1 MSLLSGSG
9 AARPGGGPAP
19 FDAALAALF
28 ADLGA
33 VTVETPLLQRAEPY
47 LDTAGEDL
55 RRRIFLT
62 RGEGG
67 ETLCLRPDFTIPV
80 CLAHI
85 EGAAGLPRRYAY
97 NGPVFRQR
105 RGEPAEFR
113 QAGIENLGEENR
125 AAADS
130 QALAE
135 ALAALSACG
144 LREPAAVT
152 VGDQALFE
160 AFLTALDL
168 PAGWQRRLIRCFGRD
183 DLLEAALAALS
194 READSDPLDLD
205 PAVRALLRS
214 GDTAALADHVR
225 TLMDAGGLPP
235 NRGRTPEEIAERLVE
250 KMALANTRLRSAYL
264 DRLRA
269 FLALDCPLDEATTR
283 LEAMEA
289 ESGVEFGPA
298 LELFRA
304 RAASLRAAGV
314 DLGPIRYRAAFGRT
328 LDYYTGLV
336 FEIAAASDMPPL
348 VGGGRYDRL
357 VSYLG
362 APTPIPAVGFALD
375 LDRIAAA
382 TAAGG
387 EGRP

>member
-1 MSLLSGSG
+1 MSLLQGSG
-9 AARPGGGPAP
+9 AARPGGISAP

-28 ADLGA
+28 SELGA
-33 VTVETPLLQRAEPY
+33 VIVETPLLQRAEPY

-105 RGEPAEFR
+105 RGEAAEFR
-113 QAGIENLGEENR
+113 QAGIENLGEADR
-125 AAADS
+125 ATADAH
-130 QALAE
+130 ALAE
-135 ALAALSACG
+135 ALASLRACG
-144 LREPAAVT
+144 LEGPLVVT

-168 PAGWQRRLIRCFGRD
+168 PAGWQRRLVRCFGRD

-194 READSDPLDLD
+194 READSDPLGLD
-205 PAVRALLRS
+205 PAVRALLRA
-214 GDTAALADHVR
+214 GDAAALAEHVR
-225 TLMDAGGLPP
+225 GLMEEGGLPP
-235 NRGRTPEEIAERLVE
+235 NRGRSAEEIAERLIE
-250 KMALANTRLRSAYL
+250 KMALANTRLRTAYL

-269 FLALDCPLDEATTR
+269 FLALDCPLAEAPAR

-289 ESGVEFGPA
+289 ETGLGFGAA
-298 LELFRA
+298 LDLLRA
-304 RAASLRAAGV
+304 RNASLVAAGV
-314 DLGPIRYRAAFGRT
+314 DLGAFRYRAAFGRT

-336 FEIAAASDMPPL
+336 FEIATAPGTPPL

-362 APTPIPAVGFALD
+362 APGPIPAVGFALD

-382 TAAGG
+382 R

>member
-19 FDAALAALF
+19 FDSGLSALF
-28 ADLGA
+28 ARLGA
-33 VTVETPLLQRAEPY
+33 VLVETPLLQRAEPY

-105 RGEPAEFR
+105 RDEAAEFR
-113 QAGIENLGEENR
+113 QAGIENLGETDR
-125 AAADS
+125 AAADAR
-130 QALAE
+130 ALAE
-135 ALAALSACG
+135 ALAALRACG
-144 LREPAAVT
+144 FEAPVEVV

-168 PAGWQRRLIRCFGRD
+168 PAGWQRRLVRCFGRD
-183 DLLEAALAALS
+183 DLLRGALAALS
-194 READSDPLDLD
+194 REATSDPLDLD
-205 PAVRALLRS
+205 PTVRALVRDGAVAPLS
-214 GDTAALADHVR
+214 DHVR
-225 TLMDAGGLPP
+225 TMMEEGGLPP
-235 NRGRTPEEIAERLVE
+235 NRGRSPDEIAERLIE
-250 KMALANTRLRSAYL
+250 KMALASTRLRSAYL
-264 DRLRA
+264 DRLGA
-269 FLALDCPLDEATTR
+269 FLALDCPLAEAPAR
-283 LEAMEA
+283 LEALEA
-289 ESGVEFGPA
+289 SSGVEFGAA
-298 LELFRA
+298 LALLRA
-304 RAASLRAAGV
+304 RNAALLASGV
-314 DLGPIRYRAAFGRT
+314 DLAPFRYRAAFGRPI
-328 LDYYTGLV
+328 DYYTGLV
-336 FEIAAASDMPPL
+336 FEIGAATGEPL
-348 VGGGRYDRL
+348 VAGGRYDRL

-362 APTPIPAVGFALD
+362 APEPIPAVGFSLW

-382 TAAGG
+382 L
-387 EGRP
+387 EPKP

>member
-1 MSLLSGSG
+1 MSLLTGSG
-9 AARPGGGPAP
+9 AARPGGGASP
-19 FDAALAALF
+19 FDAELSALF
-28 ADLGA
+28 DRLGA
-33 VTVETPLLQRAEPY
+33 VLVETPLLQRAEPY

-97 NGPVFRQR
+97 NGAVFRQR

-113 QAGIENLGEENR
+113 QAGIENLGETDR
-125 AAADS
+125 ATADAH
-130 QALAE
+130 ALAE
-135 ALAALSACG
+135 ALAALRACG
-144 LREPAAVT
+144 LEGSLLVT

-168 PAGWQRRLIRCFGRD
+168 PAGWQRRLVRCFGRD
-183 DLLEAALAALS
+183 DLLQNALAALS
-194 READSDPLDLD
+194 READGDPLDLD
-205 PAVRALLRS
+205 PTIRALLRAGS
-214 GDTAALADHVR
+214 AEALAAHVR
-225 TLMDAGGLPP
+225 AMMEEGGLPP
-235 NRGRTPEEIAERLVE
+235 NRGRSPEEIAERLIE
-250 KMALANTRLRSAYL
+250 KMALANTRLRTAYL
-264 DRLRA
+264 ERLSA
-269 FLALDCPLDEATTR
+269 FLALDCPMSEAAER
-283 LEAMEA
+283 LEEMGAA
-289 ESGVEFGPA
+289 SGLEFGGA
-298 LELFRA
+298 LAFLKA
-304 RAASLRAAGV
+304 RNAALTAAGV
-314 DLGPIRYRAAFGRT
+314 DLSTIRYRAAFGRT

-336 FEIAAASDMPPL
+336 FEIAASADGAPL

-362 APTPIPAVGFALD
+362 AAEPIPAVGFALD

-382 TAAGG
+382 R
-387 EGRP
+387 EVRS

>member
-1 MSLLSGSG
+1 
-9 AARPGGGPAP
+9 
-19 FDAALAALF
+19 
-28 ADLGA
+28 
-33 VTVETPLLQRAEPY
+33 
-47 LDTAGEDL
+47 
-55 RRRIFLT
+55 
-62 RGEGG
+62 
-67 ETLCLRPDFTIPV
+67 
-80 CLAHI
+80 
-85 EGAAGLPRRYAY
+85 
-97 NGPVFRQR
+97 
-105 RGEPAEFR
+105 
-113 QAGIENLGEENR
+113 
-125 AAADS
+125 
-130 QALAE
+130 
-135 ALAALSACG
+135 
-144 LREPAAVT
+144 
-152 VGDQALFE
+152 
-160 AFLTALDL
+160 
-168 PAGWQRRLIRCFGRD
+168 
-183 DLLEAALAALS
+183 
-194 READSDPLDLD
+194 
-205 PAVRALLRS
+205 
-214 GDTAALADHVR
+214 
-225 TLMDAGGLPP
+225 MDAGGLPP

-250 KMALANTRLRSAYL
+250 KMALANTRLRSTYL

-336 FEIAAASDMPPL
+336 FEIAAAPGTPPL